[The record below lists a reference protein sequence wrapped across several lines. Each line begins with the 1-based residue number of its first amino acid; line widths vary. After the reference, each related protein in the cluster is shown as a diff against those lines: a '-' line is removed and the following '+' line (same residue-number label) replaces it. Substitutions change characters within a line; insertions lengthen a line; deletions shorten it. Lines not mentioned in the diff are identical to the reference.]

1 MLFLCMTSVMQTA
14 SKKPYNAIEE
24 AVSWVGQ
31 EIEFKLFEF
40 CDPLA
45 SSSREE
51 ELKIFVNDARKTM

>member
-31 EIEFKLFEF
+31 EIEFKF